1 MAKRKRF
8 ETDFIINQPN
18 EFVRFIV
25 QDFFDKEGFTYT
37 EYKGEYVWKKGNGW
51 VTAPQFIKVDYL
63 NGQIHIEA
71 WLKTALLPG
80 VYVGEMD
87 LKGGYG
93 ILLKKELQKSV
104 DALIALLQ
112 QPVNQPA
119 YAPNGAPQQGFN
131 QPGYD
136 GNVPFQQPI
145 PVATHN
151 PTKAATNA
159 LVFGLCG
166 IIGFLIPIIGV
177 IASILGI
184 SYANKGMKSS
194 AKGKATVGM
203 VLSIIFLVTSII
215 MWIVNAILIAAN

>member
-8 ETDFIINQPN
+8 ETDFIINQPD

-25 QDFFDKEGFTYT
+25 QDFFSKEGFTYT
-37 EYKGEYVWKKGNGW
+37 EYKGEYVWRKGNGW
-51 VTAPQFIKVDYL
+51 ITAPQFIKVDYI

-71 WLKTALLPG
+71 WLKNVLLPG
-80 VYVGEMD
+80 VYFGEMD

-119 YAPNGAPQQGFN
+119 YAPQGSPQQGFSAADY
-131 QPGYD
+131 GATAY
-136 GNVPFQQPI
+136 QQPI

-151 PTKAATNA
+151 PTKAATA
-159 LVFGLCG
+159 SLIFGLCG
-166 IIGFLIPIIGV
+166 ILGIFIPIVGV
-177 IASILGI
+177 VLCGLGI
-184 SYANKGMKSS
+184 SNASRGMKSTE
-194 AKGKATVGM
+194 KGKATAGM
-203 VLSIIFLVTSII
+203 VLSITFLVVSII
-215 MWIVNAILIAAN
+215 MWIVNAIIISTS